1 MKNNQGNR
9 ESLNMKNHLSL
20 FLSFLFFHSLLLV
33 PSVLA
38 QDKKAVS
45 SFITTK
51 PNLNLTSLSSKV
63 LPTCGKANFGSYQT
77 VQLIITFS
85 CSPENLRKVSNP
97 LAPGSMINMRI
108 KYGLNAGGT
117 EVRFTIP
124 ANVTNES
131 YGGLVDASGKL
142 LGTFEQP
149 TNISGILPSMIGRH
163 RNSVTVFVPN
173 VKVPPRN
180 TLGDVDRTES
190 LDLIERID
198 ADQVLDP
205 SNVGGRYIGLD
216 GPLQTAI
223 KKEVSPDIC
232 TQTMNVSFKGAA
244 RPDQGPWY
252 LTGDLGGYCGG
263 WYSPLMVF
271 FDDER
276 PKFKGV
282 TDFKLHSYEKKFY
295 WVEKNAPGYFVVL
308 DRNNNGKIDDGSEL
322 FGDGA
327 ESPNGFEALATFDD
341 NKDKVIDRKDS
352 VFGKLQLWRDVNSNG
367 ISEKNELFSLENKNV
382 LSIQTSYL
390 AQRLDFGKRARQ
402 MQASH
407 FKFKRD
413 GKIVQGAVL
422 DIWFSSPSNQRMV
435 SSQKPSR

>member
-1 MKNNQGNR
+1 MKNNKGNR

-20 FLSFLFFHSLLLV
+20 FLLFLFFPSLLFV
-33 PSVLA
+33 PSALA

-63 LPTCGKANFGSYQT
+63 LPTCGNT
-77 VQLIITFS
+77 VFDSIRTVRLNIVFT
-85 CSPENLRKVSNP
+85 CSPSNLRLVNNP
-97 LAPGSMINMRI
+97 LAPFSMIQMRI
-108 KYGLNAGGT
+108 KYGAAAGGT
-117 EVRFTIP
+117 ELGFTIP
-124 ANVTNES
+124 ANVTNEN
-131 YGGLVDASGKL
+131 YGGLVDAAGNL

-149 TNISGILPSMIGRH
+149 TNVTGVAPAQVERH
-163 RNSVTVFVPN
+163 RNVVTILVPN
-173 VKVPPRN
+173 VRIPSQSA
-180 TLGDVDRTES
+180 LGDVDRTQS
-190 LDLIERID
+190 LNLIERID
-198 ADQVLDP
+198 ADQILDAAN
-205 SNVGGRYIGLD
+205 SGGQYIGRA
-216 GPLQTAI
+216 GPLTTEV
-223 KKEVSPDIC
+223 KKEASADMC
-232 TQTMNVSFKGAA
+232 TQTMNVSFIGAA

-252 LTGDLGGYCGG
+252 LTGDRGGYCGG

-282 TDFKLHSYEKKFY
+282 TDFKLHSYEKNFY

-407 FKFKRD
+407 FKFKRE
-413 GKIVQGAVL
+413 GKTVQGAVL